1 MTSLKKRSA
10 KRRKANDMTI
20 LSVLL
25 EITVYSAVIFA
36 AIVLFK
42 RLLKD
47 KMSPVL
53 HLAVWLMLIIRLLL
67 PVTFDASVYFIRI
80 PGEIVQIDSGAGDI
94 TTSQTAEEF
103 LTKSGEAGQTANA
116 SPAVSAAASQTREEE
131 RIQMPVLA
139 GEPVNWPAILIVI
152 WTAGMAVFAA
162 MAVSGYIR
170 LRRNLR
176 QSVIPSTERLEALF
190 NECKSELRIRGRV
203 KLRVQRFA
211 QSPALLF
218 PVDVLIPA
226 DVTEMEERQI
236 RLAMMHELTH
246 YKRKDQLFALLLLA
260 LRIVYWFNPVVHI
273 AELLI
278 RDDIE
283 TVCDSS
289 VVKRLN
295 PAEKGVYAR
304 CLISMYKN
312 MPETQMVL
320 GMALCGT
327 RKSAEKRIR
336 GIYMKQKSQWRVKL
350 TAALLAGVMAVCC
363 FTTACQPTPDKPVI
377 VNKNQSYDEIISGDN
392 GKTPEGTIEPYTVPE
407 RLTENIEEGNLK
419 IHADVP
425 IELPQ
430 TADFPV
436 TIVKQKTF
444 TQDEVDNIVN
454 YFAQGRKMYK
464 RKTFKTK
471 DEILDMITEAKRGP
485 LDGGVYDPAQA
496 DENWIN
502 ELEQRYKDAPDS
514 FEKKYVDS
522 TLDYCTGYDGTPLNS
537 GEKAELNVNIEND
550 KGIEE
555 TLHVMNANELYHS
568 SEAFYRNGSGYY
580 DETFYRENLDAPDID
595 AGTDPN
601 FRDWENQIKNTSMT
615 EDEAIAQ
622 GSAILEALKIDGLA
636 LVGVDRAAILDD
648 NSNPCKGGY
657 ELTYMSSKG
666 KLTGFYSDYWV
677 MSQAPGEK
685 MPEYAP
691 PFEQER
697 IEIMLNEDGIHV
709 FSWVGIAMEDE
720 TVNDHAQ
727 LKPFEEIK
735 QAAFN
740 QIKYKY
746 SFGAHDEWHIRYEI
760 LSAKLYLG
768 YIGVKDDLS
777 KALMVPM
784 WVFVTQIYSQH
795 DSQTQEFKANR
806 EAVAVNALDGSIVST
821 N

>member
-1 MTSLKKRSA
+1 MTL
-10 KRRKANDMTI
+10 

-25 EITVYSAVIFA
+25 EVTVYSAVIFA

-47 KMSPVL
+47 KISPVL
-53 HLAVWLMLIIRLLL
+53 HLAVWLMLILRLLL
-67 PVTFDASVYFIRI
+67 PVTFDASVHFIRI

-131 RIQMPVLA
+131 RIQTPVLA

-246 YKRKDQLFALLLLA
+246 YKRNDQLFTLLLLA

-273 AELLI
+273 AESLI

-295 PAEKGVYAR
+295 SAEKGVYAR
-304 CLISMYKN
+304 SLIAMYKN
-312 MPETQMVL
+312 TPDTQMVL
-320 GMALCGT
+320 GMALGGT

-377 VNKNQSYDEIISGDN
+377 VNKNQSYDDIISDDTGE
-392 GKTPEGTIEPYTVPE
+392 TPESTVAPYTVPE

-419 IHADVP
+419 IHADTP

-430 TADFPV
+430 TTGFPV
-436 TIVKQKTF
+436 TIVKQRLLS
-444 TQDEVDNIVN
+444 QDEVDNIVN

-464 RKTFKTK
+464 QKTFETK
-471 DEILDMITEAKRGP
+471 DEIMDMITEAKRGQFV
-485 LDGGVYDPAQA
+485 DGAYDSSQV
-496 DENWIN
+496 DETWIK
-502 ELEQRYKDAPDS
+502 ELEHRYEEAPET
-514 FEKKYVDS
+514 FEKQYVDS
-522 TLDYCTGYDGTPLNS
+522 TLDYCIGYDGMQLNS
-537 GEKAELNVNIEND
+537 GEKAALNVNIEND

-555 TLHVMNANELYHS
+555 TLHIMNANDLYNS
-568 SEAFYRNGSGYY
+568 TEAYYRDDSIYF
-580 DETFYRENLDAPDID
+580 DETFYRENLDAPDIN
-595 AGTDPN
+595 AETDHN
-601 FRDWENQIKNTSMT
+601 FRDWENQIKNTRMT
-615 EDEAIAQ
+615 EEEAIAQ
-622 GSAILEALKIDGLA
+622 GNAILEALHIDGLA
-636 LVGVDRAAILDD
+636 LVDADRAAILDAD
-648 NSNPCKGGY
+648 HYPCKGGY
-657 ELTYMSSKG
+657 VLTYLRSKG
-666 KLTGFYSDYWV
+666 NLTGFFSYYWSW
-677 MSQAPGEK
+677 SQAKGEEW
-685 MPEYAP
+685 PEYAP

-697 IEIMLNEDGIHV
+697 VEIMLNEDGIHGFYWLGAV
-709 FSWVGIAMEDE
+709 TEDQ
-720 TVNDHAQ
+720 TVDDNAQ
-727 LKPFEEIK
+727 LLPFEDIK
-735 QAAFN
+735 QAALN
-740 QIKYKY
+740 QLRYKF
-746 SFGAHDEWHIRYEI
+746 SFRTADEWHVRCEI
-760 LSAKLYLG
+760 ISAKLYLG

-784 WVFVTQIYSQH
+784 WVFVTQNFDRY
-795 DSQTQEFKANR
+795 DSETSEHKSGY

-821 N
+821 MPKHDFPE